1 MFVHYREKF
10 SHVFRQKKRYFYFT
24 AFIHNI
30 RSPRIE
36 QHVFSEKRHT
46 GFVDSRTEISSEQ
59 YAMLMQGLYCY
70 PPS

>member
-1 MFVHYREKF
+1 MFVHHREKF

-46 GFVDSRTEISSEQ
+46 GFVDSRTEHLEFQENIPD
-59 YAMLMQGLYCY
+59 ALHGY